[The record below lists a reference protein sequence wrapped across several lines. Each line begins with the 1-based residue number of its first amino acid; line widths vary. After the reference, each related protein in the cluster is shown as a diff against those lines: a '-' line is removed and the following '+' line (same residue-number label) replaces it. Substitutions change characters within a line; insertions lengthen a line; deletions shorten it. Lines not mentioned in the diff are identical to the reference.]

1 VQFLVNYSLES
12 VNDSVDETV
21 DEDRFKVIRK
31 HLREPMMVAPPC
43 CVVCG
48 HLGIRKG
55 QLQSVQFTDYDP
67 SWTTP
72 DWDDTGSSHNSMGVH
87 GPEGLGMF
95 CLTHLE
101 GAMQLRRLTLA
112 EAVARLQKESTT
124 STGNDPYPEG
134 S

>member
-1 VQFLVNYSLES
+1 
-12 VNDSVDETV
+12 
-21 DEDRFKVIRK
+21 
-31 HLREPMMVAPPC
+31 MVAPPC
-43 CVVCG
+43 CIVCG
-48 HLGIRKG
+48 HLGTPKG
-55 QLQSVQFTDYDP
+55 EAHWVQFADYDP

-124 STGNDPYPEG
+124 STREAPYPEG

>member
-1 VQFLVNYSLES
+1 
-12 VNDSVDETV
+12 
-21 DEDRFKVIRK
+21 
-31 HLREPMMVAPPC
+31 MVAPPC
-43 CVVCG
+43 CIVCG
-48 HLGIRKG
+48 QLGILKD

-72 DWDDTGSSHNSMGVH
+72 DWDDTGSTHNSMGVH

-95 CLTHLE
+95 CRTHLE

-124 STGNDPYPEG
+124 TTRTGPYSEG